1 MKEAK
6 QICKYFEHP
15 RAEAKGRTSAGVAKL
30 RCEVM
35 AMQGNVMVK
44 ACMSAPGEPT

>member
-6 QICKYFEHP
+6 QICKYSEHP

-30 RCEVM
+30 RCDVM
-35 AMQGNVMVK
+35 TMQGNFMVK
-44 ACMSAPGEPT
+44 ARMSAQGEPT